1 MGDIVFNIDVST
13 GAAAVG
19 GLEEADQAG
28 TARDARGPGRALY
41 CARPGIEMLVRLPVG
56 ADRPDPGILRVNAV
70 YHGSLVEG
78 YGVVSSVRLQ
88 GCSIRCTA
96 CIVPETHPFAGGRLL
111 PVWRVADLLMDP
123 AYRRDGVSILGG
135 EPFDQPDGVA
145 GLVALVGDRGLP
157 ITVYSGYTVETLL
170 RRAMRKPSV
179 RRILGA
185 IDLLIDGPFVKGEAD
200 GAGAYRGSRNQR
212 LWTRAQLHEALAGLD
227 RP

>member
-1 MGDIVFNIDVST
+1 MGDIVFNIDAST
-13 GAAAVG
+13 GTAAVG
-19 GLEEADQAG
+19 GLEEADQVG
-28 TARDARGPGRALY
+28 TARDALGPDRALY
-41 CARPGIEMLVRLPVG
+41 CARPGIETLVRLPVG
-56 ADRPDPGILRVNAV
+56 VDRPGPGILRVNAV

-88 GCSIRCTA
+88 GCSIRCA
-96 CIVPETHPFAGGRLL
+96 GCIVPETHPFAGGRLL
-111 PVWRVADLLMDP
+111 PVCRVADLLMDP
-123 AYRRDGVSILGG
+123 AYRRDSVSILGG

-185 IDLLIDGPFVKGEAD
+185 IDLLIDGPFVKGAAD

-212 LWTRAQLHEALAGLD
+212 LWTRAQLHDALAGLD